1 MHRSGPIVRVQEIC
15 PKTAKLHVR
24 VASNNADILAAQR
37 LRYQVFT
44 EEFGAS
50 LHGPQHGIDSDH
62 FDPHCDHLLV
72 EDLNSGHILATTR
85 LLSEDQMPKAG
96 SFYSECEF
104 DLSNIHRLPGK
115 KLEIGRTCVHAAF
128 RNGATLALL
137 WSGIAKYV
145 IDHDFEHLIGC
156 GSISLTEGTQEAWSI
171 TEQLKNR
178 FLLEERKRVS
188 PRLALPKPD
197 QPADKP
203 AAIPPLIKA
212 YMRLGAKIGGDPCW
226 DPDFR
231 CADLFIL
238 LPISALEARYAK
250 HFLKEQKEAE
260 IENAA

>member
-50 LHGPQHGIDSDH
+50 LHGAQQGIDNDR

-72 EDLNSGHILATTR
+72 EDLNSGQTLATTR
-85 LLSEDQMPKAG
+85 LLSEDHMPKAG
-96 SFYSECEF
+96 SFYSESEF

-156 GSISLTEGTQEAWSI
+156 GSISLTEGTAEAWSI
-171 TEQLKNR
+171 TDQLKSR
-178 FLLEERKRVS
+178 FLLEEDKQVK
-188 PRLALPKPD
+188 PKLELPKPEYVSN
-197 QPADKP
+197 KP
-203 AAIPPLIKA
+203 VAVPPLIKA

-250 HFLKEQKEAE
+250 HFLKEQKVTEADT
-260 IENAA
+260 AA

>member
-1 MHRSGPIVRVQEIC
+1 MHRSGPSVRVHNIC
-15 PKTAKLHVR
+15 PKAAKLHVR
-24 VASNNADILAAQR
+24 VAESEADVLAAQR

-44 EEFGAS
+44 EEFGAN
-50 LHGPQHGIDSDH
+50 LHGAQDGIDQDR

-72 EDLNSGHILATTR
+72 EDLISGQILATTR
-85 LLSEDQMPKAG
+85 LLSQDQMPKAG
-96 SFYSECEF
+96 SFYSEGEF

-115 KLEIGRTCVHAAF
+115 KLEIGRTCVHADF

-156 GSISLTEGTQEAWSI
+156 GSISLTDGTQEAWSI
-171 TEQLKNR
+171 TDQLKRR
-178 FLLEERKRVS
+178 FLLEESKQVT
-188 PRLALPKPD
+188 PKLALPRSDSETTEPV
-197 QPADKP
+197 
-203 AAIPPLIKA
+203 AIPPLIKA

-250 HFLKEQKEAE
+250 HFLKDQEKSDTT
-260 IENAA
+260 AA